1 MLKYFKLLMQKKYNI
16 LFIEDDFNFVGIIEN
31 ELKKG
36 KIQFNKFLADSL
48 ENIIPEIDNNKIDIV
63 IADFYLGKDNV
74 LSIIEKMNK
83 EPYYQDIPII
93 VLSNATQDE
102 IIVNCMKAGA
112 FDFITKNK
120 IKKLPFSVIEA
131 IKKRTNSEEK
141 KYILSSLKL
150 SEKKFRA
157 IIENSS
163 DIIST
168 HDELGNYTF
177 ISSSCI
183 KILGYQ
189 PSELVGRSP
198 FDFIHNDDI
207 EIVKH
212 ATEQVYKNA
221 NKGIPTQFRFRHAK
235 GHWVYLE
242 TVSKNLFDDP
252 DINGIISFTRDVTT
266 RKLIEDKR
274 RVFEFALK
282 NINEIASITDLD
294 DRFTFVNKA
303 FLKKYGYT
311 EEEILGKHIRIL
323 WSKNNDPEKTKE
335 IPVKSRNGY
344 WKGEVLN
351 IDKNNNEFPIM
362 LYASYVVNDFNET
375 IGLVGLGIDITEQK
389 EYEKYLIKAKEEA
402 EKSGKLKDAFIA
414 NISHEVRT
422 PLNGIVGM
430 TSIMK
435 EMLSEKLGDEELK
448 IFDIIENS
456 SKRLTRTMDMI
467 MNISRLQVGEFSVH
481 RYKINI
487 KKSIL
492 KVIEEYIHFA
502 KEKGLELNFIDKT
515 KEDVEIC
522 FDEYCL
528 TKSLSNIIDNAIKFT
543 DKGKVEVYFEQKNDD
558 EFVIKTVD
566 TGIGISEEFLKI
578 IFEPYTQEEV
588 GYNRSYEG
596 IGLGLTIANKMLVLN
611 GASLEIESKKGKG
624 SSFSIII
631 KNSMFDDTKTPEKE
645 LKPVNENTYSAENK
659 KTILAVED
667 DKASQD
673 YLNYVLKKEYNVL
686 FAPNA
691 DVAWEI
697 LSNSDISL
705 ILMDIS
711 IKGNMNGIEL
721 TRKIK
726 GEEQFNKIPI
736 IAMTAHAF
744 ENDRIN
750 SIEAGCSLYLSKPI
764 MRKDLINAVEQL
776 I

>member
-1 MLKYFKLLMQKKYNI
+1 MQKKYNI
-16 LFIEDDFNFVGIIEN
+16 LFVEDDYNYVGIVEK
-31 ELKKG
+31 ELKKE
-36 KIQFNKFLADSL
+36 KIQFNTFLADST
-48 ENIIPEIDNNKIDIV
+48 ENIIPEIDNNKIDII

-74 LSIIEKMNK
+74 LSLIEKMNN
-83 EPYYQDIPII
+83 EPNYQDIPII

-131 IKKRTNSEEK
+131 IKKRTNFEEK

-311 EEEILGKHIRIL
+311 EEEILGKHISIL

-335 IPVKSRNGY
+335 ILSSCRNGY

-351 IDKNNNEFPIM
+351 VDKHNNEFPIM
-362 LYASYVVNDFNET
+362 LYASYVVNDFNEI
-375 IGLVGLGIDITEQK
+375 IGLVGLAIDITEQK
-389 EYEKYLIKAKEEA
+389 EYEKHLIKAKEQA
-402 EKSGKLKDAFIA
+402 EKSSKLKDAFIA

-487 KKSIL
+487 KKCIL
-492 KVIEEYIHFA
+492 KVIDEYIPFA
-502 KEKGLELNFIDKT
+502 KEKGLEFNFIDKT
-515 KEDVEIC
+515 KVDVEIC

-543 DKGKVEVYFEQKNDD
+543 DKGKVEVFFEQKNDD
-558 EFVIKTVD
+558 EFIIKTVD
-566 TGIGISEEFLKI
+566 TGIGISEDFMKI
-578 IFEPYTQEEV
+578 IFEPYTQEEI

-596 IGLGLTIANKMLVLN
+596 IGLGLTIANKMLILN
-611 GASLEIESKKGKG
+611 GASLEIESIKGKG

-631 KNSMFDDTKTPEKE
+631 KNSMLEDIKKPEKE
-645 LKPVNENTYSAENK
+645 VKQVIENTYKTENK

-691 DVAWEI
+691 DIALEI

-721 TRKIK
+721 TKKIK
-726 GEEQFNKIPI
+726 SEEQFNKIPI

>member
-1 MLKYFKLLMQKKYNI
+1 MQKKYNI

-375 IGLVGLGIDITEQK
+375 VGLVGLAIDITEQK
-389 EYEKYLIKAKEEA
+389 EYEKHLIKAKEEA
-402 EKSGKLKDAFIA
+402 EKSSKLKDAFIA

-487 KKSIL
+487 KKCIL
-492 KVIEEYIHFA
+492 KVIDEYIPFA
-502 KEKGLELNFIDKT
+502 KEKGLEFNFIDKT
-515 KEDVEIC
+515 KVDVEIC

-543 DKGKVEVYFEQKNDD
+543 DKGKVEVFFEQKNDD
-558 EFVIKTVD
+558 EFIIKTVD
-566 TGIGISEEFLKI
+566 TGIGISEDFMKI
-578 IFEPYTQEEV
+578 IFEPYTQEEI

-596 IGLGLTIANKMLVLN
+596 IGLGLTIANKMLILN
-611 GASLEIESKKGKG
+611 GASLEIESIKGKG

-631 KNSMFDDTKTPEKE
+631 KDSMLEDIKKPEKE
-645 LKPVNENTYSAENK
+645 VKQVIENTYKTENK

-691 DVAWEI
+691 DIALEI

-721 TRKIK
+721 TKKIK
-726 GEEQFNKIPI
+726 SEEQFNKIPI